1 MNKVALSVSYNGAP
15 YHGWQ
20 CQKGNVRTVQGELE
34 DALSKIANSPIRV
47 GCAGRTDAGVHA
59 TNQIVEFSTHSD
71 RDTRAWVYGT
81 NSHLPESISVNCG
94 ATVPNNFSA
103 RHSAFSRR
111 YLYVIYN
118 SPIRSALLPEYLYRE
133 HRPLDHKKMHEA
145 AQFLVG
151 EKDFSSFRASKCQ
164 SNTAMRNVLSVKVSR
179 EGDLIILDITA
190 NAFLLHMVRNIVG
203 VLLDVGAGEKP
214 VSWPRSL
221 LAFKDRSK
229 ASKTAPPNGLFLI
242 GVRYEAS
249 IHIDIPELVWPQ
261 FLGLQR

>member
-1 MNKVALSVSYNGAP
+1 MKKVALSVSYNGAP

-59 TNQIVEFSTHSD
+59 TNQIVEFSTNSD

-118 SPIRSALLPEYLYRE
+118 SSIRSALLPEYLYRE
-133 HRPLDHKKMHEA
+133 HRPLDHIKMHEA

-164 SNTAMRNVLSVKVSR
+164 SNTAMRNVLSVKVPS
-179 EGDLIILDITA
+179 
-190 NAFLLHMVRNIVG
+190 N
-203 VLLDVGAGEKP
+203 
-214 VSWPRSL
+214 
-221 LAFKDRSK
+221 
-229 ASKTAPPNGLFLI
+229 
-242 GVRYEAS
+242 
-249 IHIDIPELVWPQ
+249 
-261 FLGLQR
+261 

>member
-1 MNKVALSVSYNGAP
+1 MVRHIMVGGVRKETL
-15 YHGWQ
+15 
-20 CQKGNVRTVQGELE
+20 RTVQGELE

-47 GCAGRTDAGVHA
+47 GCAGRDECRGSRYQPDSRVF
-59 TNQIVEFSTHSD
+59 TNSD

-118 SPIRSALLPEYLYRE
+118 SSIRSALLPEYLYRE

-151 EKDFSSFRASKCQ
+151 EKDFSSFRAS
-164 SNTAMRNVLSVKVSR
+164 SASPNTAMRNVLSVKVSR
-179 EGDLIILDITA
+179 ERDLIILDITA

-229 ASKTAPPNGLFLI
+229 ASKTAPLMGCSSLESDMKLAFILTFLN
-242 GVRYEAS
+242 
-249 IHIDIPELVWPQ
+249 
-261 FLGLQR
+261 

>member
-1 MNKVALSVSYNGAP
+1 MKKVALSVSYNGAP

-20 CQKGNVRTVQGELE
+20 YQKENVQTVQGLLE

-59 TNQIVEFSTHSD
+59 TNQIVEFSTNSD
-71 RDTRAWVYGT
+71 RDMEAWVYGT
-81 NSHLPESISVNCG
+81 NSNLPESISVNCG
-94 ATVPNNFSA
+94 ALVPNSFSA

-133 HRPLDHKKMHEA
+133 HRQLDHEKMHEA

-151 EKDFSSFRASKCQ
+151 EKDFTSFRASKCQ
-164 SNTAMRNVLSVKVSR
+164 SSTAMRNVLSVRVSR
-179 EGDLIILDITA
+179 ECDLVLVDITA

-214 VSWPRSL
+214 ISWPRVL
-221 LAFKDRSK
+221 LTFKDRTK
-229 ASKTAPPNGLFLI
+229 ASKTAPPNGLFLV
-242 GVRYEAS
+242 GVRYETA
-249 IHIDIPELVWPQ
+249 IHIDMPDLVWPH
-261 FLGLQR
+261 FLGLQH